1 MTKFIIE
8 KTGYQFELKDI
19 DGNLIYKGAYL
30 NKLVKKAKSIDNQ
43 FELDFIEN
51 TQTNNRKVIDTSNSL
66 FNFF

>member
-19 DGNLIYKGAYL
+19 DGNLIYKGTYL

-51 TQTNNRKVIDTSNSL
+51 TQTNNRNVIDTSNSL